1 MADTGAGTHRIAGIF
16 RDLVQ
21 FEAAVAALREAGF
34 AESQIS
40 VLGSAAALHE
50 EYGRHVPPAEEL
62 ADRADTPR
70 ETLETE
76 GALKQVMSVLGEAA
90 ATISMLAVAGAAFF
104 VGGPIGVAAQAGDRT
119 DLTVESALDGLI
131 DDSYAVRFKQNL
143 TEGALV
149 CWVDAPDAA
158 GVIAA
163 VKILE
168 DAGGDHV
175 HEVRAG

>member
-1 MADTGAGTHRIAGIF
+1 LADTGAGSHRIAGIF
-16 RDLVQ
+16 RDVAQ
-21 FEAAVAALREAGF
+21 FEAAVDALRGAGF
-34 AESQIS
+34 AEAQIS

-62 ADRADTPR
+62 ADRADAPR
-70 ETLETE
+70 ESLEQE
-76 GALKQVMSVLGEAA
+76 GALKQVMHFLGETA

-119 DLTVESALDGLI
+119 DLTIEAALDEFV
-131 DDSYAVRFKQNL
+131 DDAYAVRFKQNL
-143 TEGALV
+143 AEGALV
-149 CWVDAPDAA
+149 CWVDAPDAE

-168 DAGGDHV
+168 DSGGDHV